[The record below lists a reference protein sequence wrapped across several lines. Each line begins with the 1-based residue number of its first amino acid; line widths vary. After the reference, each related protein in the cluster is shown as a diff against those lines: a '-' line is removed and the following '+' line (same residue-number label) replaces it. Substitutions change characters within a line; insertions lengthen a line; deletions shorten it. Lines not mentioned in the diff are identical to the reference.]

1 MKNKRFVTILLTM
14 LIAIVGIMLYTD
26 IMSSIS
32 RANNIT
38 GFRVISREKNIDGE
52 VIQEVVDEDS
62 GVHYYVNM
70 TYQQGSMCPVH
81 NSDGTIKVDK
91 EK

>member
-1 MKNKRFVTILLTM
+1 MFLSQMDTIIQAM
-14 LIAIVGIMLYTD
+14 IVSMIYTD

-38 GFRVISREKNIDGE
+38 GFRVISREKNINGE
-52 VIQEVVDEDS
+52 VIQEVVDEDT

-70 TYQQGSMCPVH
+70 TYQQGSMCPVY
-81 NSDGTIKVDK
+81 NNDGTIKVNK

>member
-1 MKNKRFVTILLTM
+1 MKNKRFVTILVTM
-14 LIAIVGIMLYTD
+14 LIAIVGIMLYAT
-26 IMSSIS
+26 IMSSIH
-32 RANNIT
+32 RANETT
-38 GFRVISREKNIDGE
+38 GFHVISREKNINGE
-52 VIQEVVDEDS
+52 EIQEIVDEDT

-70 TYQQGSMCPVH
+70 TYQQGSMCPVY

>member
-1 MKNKRFVTILLTM
+1 MKNKRFVTILITM
-14 LIAIVGIMLYTD
+14 LIAIVGIMLYAT
-26 IMSSIS
+26 IMSSIH
-32 RANNIT
+32 RANETT
-38 GFRVISREKNIDGE
+38 GFRTISREKSINGE
-52 VIQEVVDEDS
+52 VIQEIVDEDT

-70 TYQQGSMCPVH
+70 TYQQGSMCPVY

>member
-1 MKNKRFVTILLTM
+1 MIKNKRFVVILGAL
-14 LIAIVGIMLYTD
+14 LICTVT
-26 IMSSIS
+26 MSSGCT
-32 RANNIT
+32 ANITT
-38 GFRVISREKNIDGE
+38 GFRVISREKTINGE
-52 VIQEVVDEDS
+52 TIQEVIDEDT

-70 TYQQGSMCPVH
+70 TYQQGSMCPVY